1 MKIHQTHTI
10 PAKASALYQKPYY
23 NSFWDLLMSSS
34 PWITFGQGP
43 KCKVDSWILAL
54 GPKTS
59 SECWGIK
66 KCYCVTVKWS
76 KDFVQVLTESFSFF
90 SLQIFFQWW
99 ISNSRLHALSNI
111 LGRPQ
116 YVILKECFL
125 GNQETGHSFQFY
137 YYGMFLYIWFYMFC
151 SSVLC
156 FCYFLVCPVSYR
168 KVCYTEQQ
176 QI

>member
-1 MKIHQTHTI
+1 MPSIRSHITTHSETYWC
-10 PAKASALYQKPYY
+10 PLHHESPSVKDQNAKWTPGS
-23 NSFWDLLMSSS
+23 
-34 PWITFGQGP
+34 
-43 KCKVDSWILAL
+43 ILAL